1 MPSSSPSSRT
11 ARSRSLR
18 RATSRRSAAIL
29 LLATAALALA
39 GAGQGDAHPAA
50 RHAHS
55 AAIVAE
61 NAKPGTTAWDVT
73 YPNDRGVEGY
83 TSEPSV
89 RPGETL
95 HFHIATVPANRYRI
109 DIYRLGWYVGPAA
122 RLVPCL
128 PSCAVDA
135 QGAPQPRNAP
145 AANAYLNAGWPVT
158 DVVTVGKNWTSG
170 YYLAEPVLTTG
181 SQHDRGDMIP
191 FIVREPA
198 TAHSA
203 ILVVAAVNT
212 WQAYN
217 WWGGKSLYSDGAQGI
232 ANHVSFDRPY
242 ARDGFAGAHI
252 YQWEIPMMH
261 FLEREGYDVSYA
273 TDVDI
278 DAEGTSNLDRHRLV
292 LVNGHSEY
300 WTKAMRDDYEQA
312 ARDATNFA
320 FTGANDAYWPGAYG
334 GRRGTLVGDRRAALD
349 PEPDPAQKTTWAY
362 KLVPPRP
369 ECQLLG
375 ISWLSGID

>member
-109 DIYRLGWYVGPAA
+109 DIYRLGWYGGA
-122 RLVPCL
+122 RARPPTRL
-128 PSCAVDA
+128 PRRAG
-135 QGAPQPRNAP
+135 GAPGAPPPRDTPPAQAP
-145 AANAYLNAGWPVT
+145 PHT
-158 DVVTVGKNWTSG
+158 
-170 YYLAEPVLTTG
+170 
-181 SQHDRGDMIP
+181 RG
-191 FIVREPA
+191 
-198 TAHSA
+198 
-203 ILVVAAVNT
+203 
-212 WQAYN
+212 
-217 WWGGKSLYSDGAQGI
+217 
-232 ANHVSFDRPY
+232 
-242 ARDGFAGAHI
+242 
-252 YQWEIPMMH
+252 
-261 FLEREGYDVSYA
+261 
-273 TDVDI
+273 
-278 DAEGTSNLDRHRLV
+278 
-292 LVNGHSEY
+292 
-300 WTKAMRDDYEQA
+300 
-312 ARDATNFA
+312 
-320 FTGANDAYWPGAYG
+320 PGAPVVW
-334 GRRGTLVGDRRAALD
+334 GRKKR
-349 PEPDPAQKTTWAY
+349 
-362 KLVPPRP
+362 
-369 ECQLLG
+369 
-375 ISWLSGID
+375 